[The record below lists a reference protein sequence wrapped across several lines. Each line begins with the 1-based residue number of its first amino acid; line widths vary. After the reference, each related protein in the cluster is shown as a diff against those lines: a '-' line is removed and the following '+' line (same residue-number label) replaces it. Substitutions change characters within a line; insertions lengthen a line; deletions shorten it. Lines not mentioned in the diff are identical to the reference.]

1 MPLLSHISL
10 YEPYCSAQA
19 EILISRYP
27 TNGVQ
32 SKLLVAPGLSV
43 GSHEQLRRLP
53 QQPFEESKVTAADL
67 QNWGEV
73 EGKDHLLEVILQM
86 EDDQGQPQVTFEEAL
101 LVAFRDDNNKAIVLI
116 TGCLHVLEADAE
128 QLRRRLLRHQLRGD
142 WHEVPA
148 KGNAPEVAIFWRGQL
163 REYYDHLKGTGGLAD
178 TPFRAPMLKPANEPP
193 NRGPGSLHE
202 EKVFNVAALEP
213 LLASLGSTGCALRLK
228 KKNLTLGYTLL
239 HLALMLLA
247 DKVHAEL
254 RDSDYRPLFTAQM
267 AADAKRHLLDAQ
279 HMQLFEDWLQ
289 RMLRHAA
296 EKQQHSAAARGRPSA
311 AAAAAAGSAGGGDDL
326 RGRGGVSPSRSGSSS
341 PQSRMQP
348 YEPQQSRFNLQS
360 QQQQQQQQQLWQPPL
375 QLQQQ
380 LWVVMGV
387 HSRVWVQDRRVPLAV
402 QQGCQQRMQ

>member
-1 MPLLSHISL
+1 MPLDTAHCKTHA
-10 YEPYCSAQA
+10 Y
-19 EILISRYP
+19 IL
-27 TNGVQ
+27 N
-32 SKLLVAPGLSV
+32 
-43 GSHEQLRRLP
+43 
-53 QQPFEESKVTAADL
+53 
-67 QNWGEV
+67 
-73 EGKDHLLEVILQM
+73 
-86 EDDQGQPQVTFEEAL
+86 
-101 LVAFRDDNNKAIVLI
+101 VLHVH

-163 REYYDHLKGTGGLAD
+163 RVRKGLCGFGRKAAAAEGQVHRFHARQAGSKWHTCMCCTVSCFAVDTGLFMCASSALCSLCSATAALAFSDDACLCQLAARSSAVSLSIQYTNVLASRVCFVVGSHVQEYYDHLKGTGGLAD

-267 AADAKRHLLDAQ
+267 AADVSSARQCGSVALD
-279 HMQLFEDWLQ
+279 
-289 RMLRHAA
+289 
-296 EKQQHSAAARGRPSA
+296 
-311 AAAAAAGSAGGGDDL
+311 
-326 RGRGGVSPSRSGSSS
+326 GRGLCVALDRTRLVCSSS
-341 PQSRMQP
+341 SDTSMA
-348 YEPQQSRFNLQS
+348 SFVL
-360 QQQQQQQQQLWQPPL
+360 
-375 QLQQQ
+375 
-380 LWVVMGV
+380 M
-387 HSRVWVQDRRVPLAV
+387 
-402 QQGCQQRMQ
+402 